1 MKISNFQFHKII
13 SKPLNMKNT
22 KKAPPHFNVN
32 QSLLVLVCILI
43 LNITNVFS
51 QCTLTIETCTVP
63 EYTTDVTSSTI
74 NDSPYNWISDKICL
88 SADLT
93 INEDFTI
100 GNSEVYI
107 AANKK
112 ITVNTGYTLTITNS
126 QLFAQGNMWDRI
138 TVQSGA
144 FLYVENST
152 IADAFYAV
160 FSENTT
166 GGSYLEITG
175 STFCNNELAIYFGPF
190 GTGTPAA
197 PSIIVDN
204 IFTAPALK
212 APKAGQVGD
221 YGIFVDQLRN
231 VQIGDDAVY
240 STSTTYNYFT
250 DLNIAI
256 RCHRGAIV
264 IQDNFIDHTTGT
276 IATMPTSFPLNETYS
291 NVGVCVTSITDVTY
305 SPAELKL
312 GKTVLGSGYNNEIKD
327 AKAGV
332 IVDTRVYSFIYS
344 NRIRGLYTGS
354 DYTMEIGIDI
364 ENIIKISEIK
374 NNRIERF
381 KQYGIYMKDIGESLN
396 YIGNNTISTINNFSN
411 PAVPTGIRVFESVLT
426 TNHYLTIENNTVDL
440 IKTGIQVR
448 NIKAPIIYN
457 NVIEFSLPSPA
468 TGVGYGMRIESCPSA
483 QILTNKS
490 TGICGGGC
498 GDKVRLLYI
507 ESCSDFFANQ
517 NALYDGYAG
526 IYLNY
531 SSVNGNMTCNEIH
544 NCTRGIAMRSLGV
557 DGVGP
562 VGTIASPS
570 DNSWYIA
577 ASANRAYCFD
587 DGITSTDGASLNTD
601 WVFRT
606 SPSEFDIPGGLTT
619 IAGLSTDF
627 NPTVTSGLGTPCYSP
642 YKISADSDS
651 LIINE
656 LQNKY
661 TDVAV
666 KVEVGTVIE
675 PNDYFKMICFW
686 NDIIENLEIIDLLSG
701 EFEGLYNFIAT
712 SNIPTFS
719 NLSDSISAR
728 NFIYADEINA
738 SVIPVNDI
746 EYYWKYTNEVYL
758 HNLNDEGKFIL
769 TEELESELEL
779 TAGLPGGVYGQGVY
793 NARGM
798 LDTILDVFED
808 NEEDLGRHSLI
819 AKFNI
824 FPNPATLEF
833 YLTFTNIELQ
843 SFDISV
849 LNSFGKEMIY
859 KRNMLASEA
868 IDISKLS
875 PGIYLVHLFQNNVT
889 FSVEKLI
896 IL

>member
-1 MKISNFQFHKII
+1 M
-13 SKPLNMKNT
+13 
-22 KKAPPHFNVN
+22 
-32 QSLLVLVCILI
+32 
-43 LNITNVFS
+43 
-51 QCTLTIETCTVP
+51 P

-100 GNSEVYI
+100 GNTEVYI

-144 FLYVENST
+144 FLYIENST

-221 YGIFVDQLRN
+221 YGIFVDQLGN

-332 IVDTRVYSFIYS
+332 IVDTRVNSYIYS
-344 NRIRGLYTGS
+344 NRIRGLFTGS

-364 ENIIKISEIK
+364 ENIIKTSEIK

-381 KQYGIYMKDIGESLN
+381 KQYGIYMQNIGESLN

-426 TNHYLTIENNTVDL
+426 TNHYLTIENNTLDL

-457 NVIEFSLPSPA
+457 NVIEFTLPSPA
-468 TGVGYGMRIESCPSA
+468 TGVGYGMRMESCPSV

-498 GDKVRLLYI
+498 GDKVRPLYI
-507 ESCSDFFANQ
+507 ESCYEFFANA

-544 NCTRGIAMRSLGV
+544 DCTRGIAMRALGV

-562 VGTIASPS
+562 VGTLASPS
-570 DNSWYIA
+570 DNSWYPA
-577 ASANRAYCFD
+577 AAANRAYCFD
-587 DGITSTDGASLNTD
+587 DGITGTDGASLNTD
-601 WVFRT
+601 WVFRN
-606 SPSEFDIPGGLTT
+606 SPAAFDIPGALTT
-619 IAGLSTDF
+619 IPGLPSTDF
-627 NPTVTSGLGTPCYSP
+627 NPTVISGLDDPCYSP
-642 YKISADSDS
+642 YKITEDSIATFIYLLES
-651 LIINE
+651 
-656 LQNKY
+656 KY
-661 TDVAV
+661 SNLATKIEGGITTD
-666 KVEVGTVIE
+666 E
-675 PNDYFKMICFW
+675 NDYYKMICYW
-686 NDIIENLEIIDLLSG
+686 EELSENIEIIEFLDENFI
-701 EFEGLYNFIAT
+701 GLYNFITA
-712 SNIPTFS
+712 SNIPLFS
-719 NLSDSISAR
+719 QIADSISIR
-728 NFIYADEINA
+728 NFIYSNELNTSI
-738 SVIPVNDI
+738 SPINDI
-746 EYYWKYTNEVYL
+746 EYYWKTSNEIYL
-758 HNLNDEGKFIL
+758 NNLNEEGNLVLSEDIKL
-769 TEELESELEL
+769 TLKNIAELS
-779 TAGLPGGVYGQGVY
+779 GGIYGQGVY
-793 NARGM
+793 NSRGM
-798 LDTILDVFED
+798 LDTLIDVFEI
-808 NEEDLGRHSLI
+808 EDDDFERITMEIPISI
-819 AKFNI
+819 Y
-824 FPNPATLEF
+824 PNPALSEIF
-833 YLTFTNIELQ
+833 ISNLNLQ
-843 SFDISV
+843 ETISLQIYNLIGNKEFDINSV
-849 LNSFGKEMIY
+849 EENKSIDVSILN
-859 KRNMLASEA
+859 
-868 IDISKLS
+868 
-875 PGIYLVHLFQNNVT
+875 PGIYFLRLYDNDKIIFVD
-889 FSVEKLI
+889 KLI